1 VLAMPIS
8 IFISYSRTNS
18 AFVDRL
24 EADLQARSF
33 QVWVDRRRLEA
44 GQNWMDE
51 LQKAIDRCHVLLI
64 ALSPEAAESKYVR
77 MEYRYAQSQSKVIL
91 PLEYQTCPKV
101 PIDLNGI
108 QWVDFKVPYEQGL
121 SGLLVALSQITP
133 APLVPPARPAQLTPP
148 PVVKEPD
155 LVRAQPAPPPP
166 DADLNTL
173 YRMGVAAKAEGDL
186 ERAATLWQ
194 QILER
199 DPDFGHKTLASF
211 MAQVQQELQALRIQ
225 RLKALA
231 LRARQAGA
239 WGQEIGA
246 WQALL
251 GLDPQNPEAKRA
263 IGIAQTNLQHAWM
276 YENAVQFAQQG
287 QLAAASEQLQMLWQV
302 APDYGDPARLEEKF
316 GMYPPRLRESYVGT
330 LIGKDGQHIIIR
342 FLSIT
347 QRRNIVKGQYVHNN
361 SPFGT
366 FEGTINYKGD
376 FIFIVARATGLSNL
390 KFVGKVQSN
399 GHLTGTWENRDAGE
413 YRGSWEAQ

>member
-1 VLAMPIS
+1 MAMAVS

-33 QVWVDRRRLEA
+33 QVWVDRRKLEA

-77 MEYRYAQSQSKVIL
+77 MEYRYAQAQSKIII
-91 PLEYQTCPKV
+91 PLEYQTCPRV

-108 QWVDFKVPYEQGL
+108 QWIDFKAAYEQGL

-133 APLVPPARPAQLTPP
+133 APLVPPARPAPFTPP
-148 PVVKEPD
+148 PVVKEPV
-155 LVRAQPAPPPP
+155 LVKAQPAPPPP

-194 QILER
+194 QVLDR
-199 DPDFGHKTLASF
+199 DSDFGHKTLATF
-211 MAQVQQELQALRIQ
+211 MAQLQQELHPFRIQ

-231 LRARQAGA
+231 LQARNVGE

-251 GLDPQNPEAKRA
+251 GLEPQNAEATQA
-263 IGIAQTNLQHAWM
+263 ISTAKVNQQHAWM
-276 YENAVQFAQQG
+276 YENAIEFAQQG
-287 QLAAASEQLQMLWQV
+287 QPAAVGEQLNMLWQL
-302 APDYGDPARLEEKF
+302 APYYGDPAGLREKVGIF
-316 GMYPPRLRESYVGT
+316 PRLKASYVGNV
-330 LIGKDGQHIIIR
+330 IGTKGSR
-342 FLSIT
+342 GAKLEFVSVT
-347 QRRNIVKGQYVHNN
+347 QSGGRVKGNFVYG
-361 SPFGT
+361 SGSSD
-366 FEGTINYKGD
+366 FEGVINYTGD
-376 FIFIVARATGLSNL
+376 FVFMVAKTTHFGAF
-390 KFVGKVQSN
+390 KFVGKVQSD
-399 GHLTGTWENRDAGE
+399 GHLVGTWENLDSPGAG
-413 YRGSWEAQ
+413 GTWEAE